1 MLVLLGASLQG
12 PASGFL
18 WMYGP
23 AGVWGNMC
31 LVSWVTLC
39 LAYWLAPGKTQDL
52 ADLTLVN
59 PDPMTSAESS
69 LHCVSSDW
77 SSSNTLSMGRD
88 YPLSN
93 PQILSV
99 IPDPAYHSAVKFT
112 WKMRKDVFGEFY
124 CRARNADKG
133 RIYTYKMLN
142 EATFL
147 PESLTVTVSRGDY
160 VNISFTKRKVFSE
173 DAVIYKNDSFIHSV
187 PKNEIPDLLQ
197 YPVERATSSDAGL
210 YTARS
215 IAGAPAS
222 SAITRLIVRKCK
234 AGIWGPNCE
243 HACPPCSN
251 GGVCHDDT
259 GECICPPGFTGHTC
273 EDVCGAG
280 KFGRTCK
287 EWCSDRLCRS
297 MVFCLR
303 DPYGC
308 SCATGWRGFN
318 CSEACPEGYYGA
330 GCRLKCECGE
340 KGSCDRFRG
349 CVCPG
354 RHGTRCQKENRPPV
368 IVSDLRDTE
377 LNSGFQYIVNCSATG
392 EPVPLHGEI
401 ILLNP
406 DKTII
411 KALDTGTVNGQT
423 TSSFRVEQIKIR
435 PDSGSWVCQVK
446 TQAGQTEKIFTVNV
460 KEPPRPQNP
469 PILNGSGPYQLMVM
483 VNKDPYTG
491 DGPVVSVKL
500 FHKQANVSSSQW
512 ESTEVIGPVVKLGNL
527 IPMTSY
533 ITFVQLSR
541 HGAGGTGFP
550 GPEAT
555 FSTQMLDLP
564 LPSGVRLVPSS
575 QNSLSLSW
583 DSVQTPTKEEWRYQV
598 ECTQNQDPVT
608 VKTYQLP
615 ANSTGLQLQDL
626 RPRHKYQCVVRT
638 VTKQM
643 GQDSRPVSAWTLSN
657 ELPPAP
663 FNIMSCNIS
672 DTSAIITWSLKEGH
686 SISKVL
692 IRFQD
697 TALADYSQLAEINV
711 LPDQT
716 QQDSPN
722 QAVPS
727 QAMQFQLRGLRPD
740 TPYMV
745 EVWCGNNMGESLDKP
760 HITFSTLSPQESSRL
775 AGFGGDSSMLFF
787 AILGSAGMTCI
798 TILLAFCIVLQLKRA
813 TFQRRMVQAFQNI
826 VREEPVVQFSSGTLN
841 LPNKKS
847 KKPEPKLAY
856 PALEWSDIKFQDVIG
871 EGNFGQVLKARIK
884 KDGLRMDAAI
894 KRMKEYA
901 SKDDHRDFAGELEVL
916 CKLGQHPNI
925 INLLGACEHRG
936 YLYLAIEYAPHGNLL
951 DFLRKSRVL
960 ETDPAFAIA
969 NGTASTLSSQQL
981 LHFAADVARGMDYL
995 SQKQFIHRDLAAR
1008 NILVGENYTAKI
1020 ADFGLSRGQEVYVK
1034 KTMGR
1039 LPVRWMAIESLNYS
1053 VYTSNSD
1060 VWSYGVLL
1068 WEIVSLGGTP
1078 YCGLTCAELY
1088 EKLPQ
1093 SYRLEK
1099 PLNCDDEVYDLMRQC
1114 WREKPYERPS
1124 FSQIMVSLNRMLEER
1139 KTYVNT
1145 TLYEKFTYAGIDCSA
1160 EEAG

>member
-1 MLVLLGASLQG
+1 
-12 PASGFL
+12 
-18 WMYGP
+18 MYGLACLP
-23 AGVWGNMC
+23 AWSWGTMRGLLALSLG
-31 LVSWVTLC
+31 LV
-39 LAYWLAPGKTQDL
+39 YWLTPGHTVNL

-59 PDPMTSAESS
+59 PDPLVTSADSS

-77 SSSNTLSMGRD
+77 TPRTAPGMGRD
-88 YPLSN
+88 FPFTH
-93 PQILSV
+93 PQIMPV
-99 IPDPAYHSAVKFT
+99 TRDTAYHAASMIT
-112 WKMRKDVFGEFY
+112 WRTRSDIFGEFY
-124 CRARNADKG
+124 CRSRNADRGK
-133 RIYTYKMLN
+133 IYTYKMLN
-142 EATFL
+142 EAAFL
-147 PESLTVTVSRGDY
+147 PESLTITVSVEDN
-160 VNISFTKRKVFSE
+160 VNISFVRRKVFAE
-173 DAVIYKNDSFIHSV
+173 DAVIYKNGSFIHSV
-187 PKNEIPDLLQ
+187 PKDEISDLLQ
-197 YPVERATSSDAGL
+197 YPVLGVTTSNAGL

-215 IAGAPAS
+215 IAGAKS
-222 SAITRLIVRKCK
+222 TSAITRLIVRKCK
-234 AGIWGPNCE
+234 AGLWGPVCE
-243 HACPPCSN
+243 HRCPECSN

-259 GECICPPGFTGHTC
+259 GECICPPGFMGRTC
-273 EDVCGAG
+273 ESVCGEG

-287 EWCSDRLCRS
+287 EWCRDGYCRS
-297 MVFCLR
+297 MVFCQR

-318 CSEACPEGYYGA
+318 CSEACPPQYYGA
-330 GCRLKCECGE
+330 GCKLRCECGV
-340 KGSCDRFRG
+340 KGKCDRFRG

-354 RHGTRCQKENRPPV
+354 RHGARCERKDEAPV
-368 IVSDLRDTE
+368 VIGHLMSTE
-377 LNSGFQYIVNCSATG
+377 LNSGIEYIANCTATG
-392 EPVPLHGEI
+392 QPVPLHGEI
-401 ILLNP
+401 HLLKP

-411 KALDTGTVNGQT
+411 YPIDTDTGEVQT
-423 TSSFRVEQIKIR
+423 TSSFKVDKITVR
-435 PDSGSWVCQVK
+435 DTGRWICQVK
-446 TQAGQTEKIFTVNV
+446 TQAGQAEKEFMIHV
-460 KEPPRPQNP
+460 KVPPKPQNP
-469 PILNGSGPYQLMVM
+469 PMLNGSGPYHLTML
-483 VNKDPYTG
+483 VNKEPFTG
-491 DGPVVSVKL
+491 DGPVTAVKVL
-500 FHKQANVSSSQW
+500 YKQVNASSW
-512 ESTEVIGPVVKLGNL
+512 ETVKVIGPVVKIENL
-527 IPMTSY
+527 TPMTQY
-533 ITFVQLSR
+533 TTFVQLSR

-550 GPEAT
+550 GPEAN
-555 FSTQMLDLP
+555 FSTKMLDLP
-564 LPSGVRLVPSS
+564 LPTGVKLVPGS
-575 QNSLSLSW
+575 QTSLHLSW
-583 DSVQTPTKEEWRYQV
+583 DAVEGPAKEDWTYLVNCVQMSEPGNIKEYH
-598 ECTQNQDPVT
+598 P
-608 VKTYQLP
+608 P
-615 ANSTGLQLQDL
+615 ANSTSLELTHL
-626 RPRHKYQCVVRT
+626 RPKHKYECRVRVMSMSMSVGRHSLP
-638 VTKQM
+638 VT
-643 GQDSRPVSAWTLSN
+643 AWTLSN

-663 FNIMSCNIS
+663 SNIMSCNIS
-672 DTSAIITWSLKEGH
+672 DTSAIIAWALAEGN

-697 TALADYSQLAEINV
+697 TALADYSQLAE
-711 LPDQT
+711 LT
-716 QQDSPN
+716 LQQD
-722 QAVPS
+722 QEPS
-727 QAMQFQLRGLRPD
+727 QFQAQLQAQIQPQATQFQLRGLRPD
-740 TPYMV
+740 TPYLV
-745 EVWCGNNMGESLDKP
+745 EVWSRNNMGESLEKP
-760 HITFSTLSPQESSRL
+760 QISIKTLTLRENSRL
-775 AGFGGDSSMLFF
+775 SGFGGEGSMLFF

-826 VREEPVVQFSSGTLN
+826 VREEPVVQFSSGSLN
-841 LPNKKS
+841 LP
-847 KKPEPKLAY
+847 KKPKNPEPTLAY
-856 PALEWSDIKFQDVIG
+856 PALEWNDIKFQDVIG

-916 CKLGQHPNI
+916 CKLGNHPNI

-969 NGTASTLSSQQL
+969 NSTASTLSSQQL

-1008 NILVGENYTAKI
+1008 NILVGENLAAKI

-1053 VYTSNSD
+1053 VYTTNSD
-1060 VWSYGVLL
+1060 VWSFGVLL

-1124 FSQIMVSLNRMLEER
+1124 FAQILVSLNRMLEER
-1139 KTYVNT
+1139 KMYVNT